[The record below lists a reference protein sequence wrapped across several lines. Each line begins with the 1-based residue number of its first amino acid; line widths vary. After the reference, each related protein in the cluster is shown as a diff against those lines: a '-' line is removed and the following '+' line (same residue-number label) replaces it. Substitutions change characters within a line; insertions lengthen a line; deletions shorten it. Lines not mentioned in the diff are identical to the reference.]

1 MRYGFRNVRDGGY
14 VILEDGHTM
23 FQEDVIK
30 RLRRL
35 NHLEHERLSNVPQ
48 GQANGRE
55 RSAYVQL
62 PDVRALIEKIEEVQ
76 EIMDT
81 AELSLISASSLD
93 KMVEM
98 VRIKNDLKQKL
109 SEHFG

>member
-1 MRYGFRNVRDGGY
+1 MHITWFV
-14 VILEDGHTM
+14 T
-23 FQEDVIK
+23 
-30 RLRRL
+30 RRCD
-35 NHLEHERLSNVPQ
+35 SNVPQ

-62 PDVRALIEKIEEVQ
+62 PEVRALIEKIEEVQ

-109 SEHFG
+109 SEHFGYQNRVTEV

>member
-1 MRYGFRNVRDGGY
+1 MHNVVAY
-14 VILEDGHTM
+14 VTCDRMGACAE
-23 FQEDVIK
+23 
-30 RLRRL
+30 
-35 NHLEHERLSNVPQ
+35 

-62 PDVRALIEKIEEVQ
+62 SDVRALIEKIEEVQ

-98 VRIKNDLKQKL
+98 VRVKNDLKQKL
-109 SEHFG
+109 SEHF

>member
-1 MRYGFRNVRDGGY
+1 MKVFC
-14 VILEDGHTM
+14 
-23 FQEDVIK
+23 
-30 RLRRL
+30 
-35 NHLEHERLSNVPQ
+35 ERCGNAHDTSICCRESDDDLPQ

-62 PDVRALIEKIEEVQ
+62 PEVRALIEKIEEVQ

>member
-1 MRYGFRNVRDGGY
+1 MNYEKALSDAYERGY
-14 VILEDGHTM
+14 NAGLKD
-23 FQEDVIK
+23 
-30 RLRRL
+30 
-35 NHLEHERLSNVPQ
+35 
-48 GQANGRE
+48 NGVNAVLYE
-55 RSAYVQL
+55 
-62 PDVRALIEKIEEVQ
+62 VRALIEKIEEVQ

-81 AELSLISASSLD
+81 AELSLISGSSLD

>member
-1 MRYGFRNVRDGGY
+1 MYMCEECNYVWDVPRSIGDPEVRQCPECGSY
-14 VILEDGHTM
+14 EIEET
-23 FQEDVIK
+23 
-30 RLRRL
+30 RP
-35 NHLEHERLSNVPQ
+35 SNVPQ

-62 PDVRALIEKIEEVQ
+62 SDVRALIEKIEEVQ

-109 SEHFG
+109 SEHFA